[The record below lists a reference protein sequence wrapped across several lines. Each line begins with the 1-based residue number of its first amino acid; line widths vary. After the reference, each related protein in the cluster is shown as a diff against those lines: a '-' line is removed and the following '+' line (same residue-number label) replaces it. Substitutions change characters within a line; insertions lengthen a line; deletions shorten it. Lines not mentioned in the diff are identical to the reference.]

1 MRAVLLCPWE
11 TQSKAKEEEQE
22 MNGQKLKALIV
33 QNYETQSVLA
43 EALGLPVSALNA
55 RINGH
60 TEFRRS
66 EINAIR
72 ERYHLSPEETI
83 NIFFEKVVS

>member
-1 MRAVLLCPWE
+1 
-11 TQSKAKEEEQE
+11 

-33 QNYETQSVLA
+33 ENSETQGVLA

-60 TEFRRS
+60 IEFRRS
-66 EINAIR
+66 EINTIR
-72 ERYHLSPEETI
+72 ERYHLTPEQTI
-83 NIFFEKVVS
+83 DIFFEKAVS

>member
-1 MRAVLLCPWE
+1 
-11 TQSKAKEEEQE
+11 
-22 MNGQKLKALIV
+22 MNGQKLKAMIV

-66 EINAIR
+66 VINAIR

-83 NIFFEKVVS
+83 NIFFEKAVS